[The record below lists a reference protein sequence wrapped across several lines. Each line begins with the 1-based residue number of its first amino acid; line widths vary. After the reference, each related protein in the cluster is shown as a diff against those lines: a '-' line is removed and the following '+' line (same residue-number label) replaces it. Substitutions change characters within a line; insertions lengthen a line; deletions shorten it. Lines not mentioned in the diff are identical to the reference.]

1 MLETVRC
8 AAERITRS
16 GVRLDRE
23 EIPVFEAFR
32 AITANAAYQYGEES
46 TKGTLEAGRSEDLVI
61 LDKNPLKQEIS
72 RLGDINILKTIRS
85 GSTVFSRE

>member
-46 TKGTLEAGRSEDLVI
+46 TKVL
-61 LDKNPLKQEIS
+61 LKQAEAKTWLFWIK
-72 RLGDINILKTIRS
+72 IL
-85 GSTVFSRE
+85 